1 MVQNNIIHKDI
12 VIVGQQAWD
21 TNIGSNCKNIAIEFA
36 KHNRVLYVNSALKR
50 NAILKKNKD
59 DKTIKRLELL
69 KTKQQNLIEVAPNI
83 WNLYPDT
90 ILESVNF
97 FPDNFLFNWFN
108 RLNNKRFAAAIQKA
122 LKHLNF
128 NNFIL
133 FNDNDIYDSFYLK
146 DYLKPDISIYYSRDY
161 MLGTSFWRK
170 HGTRLEPQLIAK
182 SDLIVANSVYL
193 ANYCKQYNHK
203 SFYVG
208 QGCDF
213 DLFTNPENFKRP
225 ADITPNKPIIGYVGY
240 LSSLR
245 LDLEIISFIATQR
258 PDWNIILVGPMDD
271 DFLKSDLHS
280 FNNISFLG
288 QKPIEELPNYINYF
302 DVCINPQKLN
312 EVTIGNYPRKIDE
325 YLALGKPVV
334 ATKTEAMQTFSDYVY
349 LAKDKLEYVD
359 FITRALENN
368 NDHLKKQRINFALS
382 HTWENSVIEIYKA
395 INQQV
400 ITS

>member
-1 MVQNNIIHKDI
+1 MVQNSIIHKDI

-21 TNIGSNCKNIAIEFA
+21 TDIGSNCKNIAIEMA

-50 NAILKKNKD
+50 NAVLRKNKD
-59 DKTIKRLELL
+59 TKTIKRLELL

-97 FPDNFLFNWFN
+97 LPDNFLFDWFN
-108 RLNNKRFAAAIQKA
+108 KLNNKRFAASIQKA

-170 HGTRLEPQLIAK
+170 HGNRLEPQLIAK
-182 SDLIVANSVYL
+182 SDLTVANSVYL
-193 ANYCKQYNHK
+193 ANYCKKYNQK

-213 DLFTNPENFKRP
+213 GLFTHPENLKKP

-245 LDLEIISFIATQR
+245 LDLEIISFIATQK
-258 PDWNIILVGPMDD
+258 PDWNIVLVGPMDD
-271 DFLKSDLHS
+271 DFLNSDLHS
-280 FNNISFLG
+280 FKNISFLG
-288 QKPIEELPNYINYF
+288 QKPIEELPNYINCF

-334 ATKTEAMQTFSDYVY
+334 ATKTEAMETFSDYVY
-349 LAKDKLEYVD
+349 LAQDKLEYVN
-359 FITRALENN
+359 FITRALEDN
-368 NDHLKKQRINFALS
+368 NDSLKKQRIDFALS
-382 HTWENSVIEIYKA
+382 HTWENSVTEIYKA
-395 INQQV
+395 INQS
-400 ITS
+400 TH

>member
-1 MVQNNIIHKDI
+1 MVQNSIIHKDI

-21 TNIGSNCKNIAIEFA
+21 TDIGSNCKNIAIEMA

-50 NAILKKNKD
+50 NAVLRKNKD
-59 DKTIKRLELL
+59 TKTIKRLELL

-97 FPDNFLFNWFN
+97 LPDNFLFDWFN
-108 RLNNKRFAAAIQKA
+108 KLNNKRFAASIQKA

-170 HGTRLEPQLIAK
+170 HGNRLEPQLIAK
-182 SDLIVANSVYL
+182 SDLTVANSVYL
-193 ANYCKQYNHK
+193 ANYCKKYNQK

-213 DLFTNPENFKRP
+213 ELFTHPENLKKP

-245 LDLEIISFIATQR
+245 LDLEIISFIATQK
-258 PDWNIILVGPMDD
+258 PDWNIVLVGPMDD
-271 DFLKSDLHS
+271 DFLNSDLHS
-280 FNNISFLG
+280 FKNISFLG
-288 QKPIEELPNYINYF
+288 QKPIEELPNYINCF

-334 ATKTEAMQTFSDYVY
+334 ATKTEAMETFSDYVY
-349 LAKDKLEYVD
+349 LAQDKLEYVN
-359 FITRALENN
+359 FITRALEDN
-368 NDHLKKQRINFALS
+368 NDSLKKQRIDFALS
-382 HTWENSVIEIYKA
+382 HTWENSVTEIYKA
-395 INQQV
+395 INQS
-400 ITS
+400 TH